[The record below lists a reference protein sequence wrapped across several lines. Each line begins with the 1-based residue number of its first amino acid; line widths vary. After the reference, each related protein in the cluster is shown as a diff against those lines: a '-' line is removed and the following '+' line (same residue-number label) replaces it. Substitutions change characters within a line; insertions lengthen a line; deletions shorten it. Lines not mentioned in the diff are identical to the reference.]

1 MIHFE
6 HIEYLWLLLA
16 VAGCGLLWVYAEW
29 RNRRKLEAWAER
41 QMFGRL
47 IPDRS
52 RWRPIVKTSLTLM
65 GFALL
70 VVALANPQM
79 GTKIEKGKRAGSDVA
94 ICLDL
99 SNSMMAEDIQ
109 PNRLERSKRVVS
121 NIMSTL
127 AGDRISLV
135 VFAGASYIQMP
146 LTNDYSAAK
155 LFLDQVS
162 CDMIASQG
170 TAIGDAIEK
179 AMQTFG
185 YDDPDREWEKNKG
198 RAIIVISDGE
208 NHEDDAVGAARKA
221 AKEGVRVCTIGMGLP
236 DGAPIPEYDP
246 RGRKEN
252 YKRERGGSIIMTR
265 LNEDMMRQIA
275 DAGNGVYV
283 RASNAGSSI
292 GEITKVIESLE
303 KEDYGEAVFSAY
315 ESRYQYPL
323 TAAIVCLLASV
334 LFFERRNRKWSLSSL
349 TGAAVLFMLL
359 MPTDASAQ
367 ANRKQMREGN
377 RHYNKEKYDQA
388 EVTYRRALEA
398 DTTDFRGQYNLASSL
413 YRQEKYDEAAMHY
426 MQALAA
432 PDISDSR
439 RAKALHNA
447 GNSMVKAGL
456 ENEQQ
461 GMQYFQQAVKAY
473 QEALK
478 LDPKN
483 DDTRYNLAYARRLL
497 QQAQQ
502 QQQQQQGGGS
512 DQQNK
517 DQQQNQQKQQGDNQN
532 KDQQQQQN
540 QQQQGNQQD
549 QQQQQGKEQQQK
561 QQQAKPQEQRKQDA
575 ERMLEAVKNNERQT
589 LKEQARK
596 EQVSTSRHSDKD
608 W

>member
-1 MIHFE
+1 MVHFE
-6 HIEYLWLLLA
+6 HIEYLWLLVV
-16 VAGCGLLWVYAEW
+16 VAACGLLWGYAEW
-29 RNRRKLEAWAER
+29 RNRRKLEAWADR

-52 RWRPIVKTSLTLM
+52 RWRPAVKVALTLT

-94 ICLDL
+94 ICLDV

-109 PNRLERSKRVVS
+109 PNRLERSKRVVN
-121 NIMSTL
+121 NIMSSL

-146 LTNDYSAAK
+146 LTNDYGAAK

-170 TAIGDAIEK
+170 TAIGDAIDK
-179 AMQTFG
+179 GMQTFG
-185 YDDPDREWEKNKG
+185 YGDGDREWEKNKG

-221 AKEGVRVCTIGMGLP
+221 AHEGVQVCTIGMGLP

-246 RGRKEN
+246 RGRKN
-252 YKRERGGSIIMTR
+252 SYKRERGGSIIMTR
-265 LNEDMMRQIA
+265 LNEEMLRDIA
-275 DAGNGVYV
+275 AAGGGVYV
-283 RASNAGSSI
+283 RASNAGSGLSD
-292 GEITKVIESLE
+292 ITKVIEGLE
-303 KEDYGEAVFSAY
+303 KEEYGEAVFSAY

-323 TAAIVCLLASV
+323 AAALLCLIAEV
-334 LFFERRNRKWSLSSL
+334 LIFERRNRKWSLAGL
-349 TGAAVLFMLL
+349 TGAAMLL
-359 MPTDASAQ
+359 LCLMPSEASAQ
-367 ANRKQMREGN
+367 ANRKLLREGN
-377 RHYNKEKYDQA
+377 RNYKTEKYDQA
-388 EVTYRRALEA
+388 EVNYRRALES
-398 DTTDFRGQYNLASSL
+398 DSIDYRGQYNLASSL
-413 YRQEKYDEAAMHY
+413 YRQEKYDEAAMQY
-426 MQALAA
+426 AQALAA
-432 PDISDSR
+432 PDIDDSR
-439 RAKALHNA
+439 RAKALHGA
-447 GNSMVKAGL
+447 GNSLVKAGL
-456 ENEQQ
+456 VNEQQ

-473 QEALK
+473 QDALK

-483 DDTRYNLAYARRLL
+483 DDTRYNLAYARRLF
-497 QQAQQ
+497 QQAQ

-512 DQQNK
+512 DQKND
-517 DQQQNQQKQQGDNQN
+517 DQQKNQQQQQGDNQQQ
-532 KDQQQQQN
+532 DQQQQK

-561 QQQAKPQEQRKQDA
+561 QAKPQEQRKQDA

-596 EQVSTSRHSDKD
+596 EQVSTNRHTDKD

>member
-6 HIEYLWLLLA
+6 HIEFLWLLLV
-16 VAGCGLLWVYAEW
+16 VAACGMIWGYAEW
-29 RNRRKLEAWAER
+29 RNRRKLESWADR

-52 RWRPIVKTSLTLM
+52 GWRPAVKMALTLT

-94 ICLDL
+94 ICLDV

-109 PNRLERSKRVVS
+109 PNRLERSKRVVT
-121 NIMSTL
+121 NIMNTL

-146 LTNDYSAAK
+146 LTNDYGAAK

-185 YDDPDREWEKNKG
+185 YGDADQEWVKNKG

-208 NHEDDAVGAARKA
+208 NHEDDAVDAARRA
-221 AKEGVRVCTIGMGLP
+221 AREGVRICTIGMGLP

-246 RGRKEN
+246 RGRKN
-252 YKRERGGSIIMTR
+252 SNKRERGGSIIMTK

-275 DAGNGVYV
+275 SAGNGVYV
-283 RASNAGSSI
+283 HAGNAGSGLSEI
-292 GEITKVIESLE
+292 GKVIEGLE

-323 TAAIVCLLASV
+323 AAAILCLLAEV
-334 LFFERRNRKWSLSSL
+334 MIFERRNRKWSLTSL
-349 TGAAVLFMLL
+349 TGTAALL
-359 MPTDASAQ
+359 LCIMPTDASAQ
-367 ANRKQMREGN
+367 ANRKLLREGN
-377 RHYNKEKYDQA
+377 RNYKTEKYDQA
-388 EVTYRRALEA
+388 ELNYRRALEA
-398 DTTDFRGQYNLASSL
+398 DTTDFRGQYNLAASL

-426 MQALAA
+426 AQALAS
-432 PDISDSR
+432 PDIDDSR
-439 RAKALHNA
+439 RAKALHNV

-456 ENEQQ
+456 QNEQQ

-473 QEALK
+473 QDALK

-502 QQQQQQGGGS
+502 QQQQQGGGS
-512 DQQNK
+512 DQQNQ
-517 DQQQNQQKQQGDNQN
+517 DQQQNQQQQQGNNQN

-561 QQQAKPQEQRKQDA
+561 KQAKPQEQRKQDA

-589 LKEQARK
+589 LKEQSRK
-596 EQVSTSRHSDKD
+596 EQVSTARHTDKD

>member
-6 HIEYLWLLLA
+6 HIEFLWLLLV
-16 VAGCGLLWVYAEW
+16 VAACGLIWGYAEW
-29 RNRRKLEAWAER
+29 RNRRKLESWADR

-52 RWRPIVKTSLTLM
+52 GWRPAVKMALTLT

-94 ICLDL
+94 ICLDV

-109 PNRLERSKRVVS
+109 PNRLERSKRVVT
-121 NIMSTL
+121 NIMNTL

-146 LTNDYSAAK
+146 LTNDYGAAK

-185 YDDPDREWEKNKG
+185 YGDADQEWVKNKG

-208 NHEDDAVGAARKA
+208 NHEDDAVDAARRA
-221 AKEGVRVCTIGMGLP
+221 AREGVRICTIGMGLP

-246 RGRKEN
+246 RGRKN
-252 YKRERGGSIIMTR
+252 SYKRERGGSIIMTK

-275 DAGNGVYV
+275 SAGN
-283 RASNAGSSI
+283 
-292 GEITKVIESLE
+292 
-303 KEDYGEAVFSAY
+303 GEAVFSAY

-323 TAAIVCLLASV
+323 AAAILCLLAEV
-334 LFFERRNRKWSLSSL
+334 MIFERRNRKWSLTSL
-349 TGAAVLFMLL
+349 TGTAALL
-359 MPTDASAQ
+359 LCIMPTDASAQ
-367 ANRKQMREGN
+367 ANRKLLREGN
-377 RHYNKEKYDQA
+377 RNYKTEKYDQA
-388 EVTYRRALEA
+388 ELNYRRALEA
-398 DTTDFRGQYNLASSL
+398 DTTDFRGQYNLAASL

-426 MQALAA
+426 AQALAA
-432 PDISDSR
+432 PDIDDSR
-439 RAKALHNA
+439 RAKALHNV

-456 ENEQQ
+456 QNEQQ

-473 QEALK
+473 QDALK

-502 QQQQQQGGGS
+502 QQQQQGGGS
-512 DQQNK
+512 DQQNQ
-517 DQQQNQQKQQGDNQN
+517 DQQQNQQQQQGNNQN

-561 QQQAKPQEQRKQDA
+561 KQAKPQEQRKQDA

-589 LKEQARK
+589 LKEQSRK
-596 EQVSTSRHSDKD
+596 EQVSTARHTDKD